1 MELIKLLILYKICN
15 FKIFFLHCICIINYV
30 LLSLLQHLRI

>member
-15 FKIFFLHCICIINYV
+15 FLIFLHCICIINYV
-30 LLSLLQHLRI
+30 LLSLLQHLRN